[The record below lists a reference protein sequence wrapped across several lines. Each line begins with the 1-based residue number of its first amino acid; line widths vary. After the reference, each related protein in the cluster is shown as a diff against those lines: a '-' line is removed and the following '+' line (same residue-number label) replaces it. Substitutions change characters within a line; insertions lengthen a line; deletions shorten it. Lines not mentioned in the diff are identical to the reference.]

1 MRIPRVTPVLRSSH
15 ALGRT
20 QQLRAES
27 WWYNLR
33 RELEIKLDVFRHGTL
48 PIMKPGAAYDFVRE
62 VQRRVEPQVSA
73 TGLPLDCHC
82 CAASA
87 DET

>member
-1 MRIPRVTPVLRSSH
+1 MLIAPPSLQMRIPRVTPVLRSSH

-73 TGLPLDCHC
+73 T
-82 CAASA
+82 
-87 DET
+87 